1 MDIEQLTS
9 LLPFLIP
16 IVIIQIGLMVWALV
30 DVVKRERVRGGSK
43 LVWILIIV
51 LVNLFGPI
59 VYFIWG
65 REEGPVESNDK
76 EIR

>member
-16 IVIIQIGLMVWALV
+16 IVIIEIGLMVWALV
-30 DVVKRERVRGGSK
+30 DVVKRERVRGGNK
-43 LVWILIIV
+43 VVWILIIV

-65 REEGPVESNDK
+65 REEGQVETDK
-76 EIR
+76 DRT

>member
-16 IVIIQIGLMVWALV
+16 IIIIQIGLMVWALV
-30 DVVKRERVRGGSK
+30 DVVKRERVRGGNK
-43 LVWILIIV
+43 VVWILIIV

-59 VYFIWG
+59 IYFIWG
-65 REEGPVESNDK
+65 REEGPGEGNDK
-76 EIR
+76 EMR